1 MPNMSLDDAMFLLG
15 ESMGKPSHVIAL
27 QLFEPPAGAD
37 ELYVSEVH
45 RGLLEHQEASTV
57 FRRRPRRS
65 LRSPSTLAWVD
76 DGLDLDYHV
85 RHNAL
90 PRPGA
95 IKSLLEAVSYQHG
108 ALLDRHRPLWEYHL
122 FEGIADGRFAT
133 AFKTHHALA
142 DGMSL
147 ARYTLEGMSTDPDN
161 RSCTPPWAERP
172 AYRETAQRRPSA
184 PHAVRRSAR
193 SLKAGATAIRTLREM
208 ALDTGSSVPYEAP
221 RSIFNTRITGARRFA
236 GDKWPLA
243 RLKAIATA
251 GSCTVNDVVLAV
263 CGSALRDYL
272 LEIDA
277 LPDRSLI
284 AMVPISLRRPGSELE
299 GSVGGNSFGSILCDL
314 LTQEVDPG
322 VRLAGIRHT
331 TRVAKERMT
340 ALSPQQALAVS
351 RMIMGGAA
359 ISSLT
364 GVTATPRVP
373 FNLII
378 SNVPATPVPLY
389 YNGARM
395 TDIYPI
401 SMISEGLAINIT
413 VTSYADTITF
423 GIVGDRKAVPHLQR
437 LLVHVENAISGLE
450 KATEGIS

>member
-15 ESMGKPSHVIAL
+15 ESMGKPAHVIAL

-37 ELYVSEVH
+37 DLYPSEVY
-45 RGLLEHQEASTV
+45 RSLLGHDAASTV

-65 LRSPSTLAWVD
+65 LTSPSTLEWID

-95 IKSLLEAVSYQHG
+95 IKALLEAVSYQHG
-108 ALLDRHRPLWEYHL
+108 AVLDRHRPLWEYHL
-122 FEGIADGRFAT
+122 YEGIADGRFAT
-133 AFKTHHALA
+133 AFKTHHAMA
-142 DGMSL
+142 DGISL
-147 ARYTLEGMSTDPDN
+147 ARYTLEGMSPDPDN
-161 RSCTPPWAERP
+161 RSCTPPWADRP
-172 AYRETAQRRPSA
+172 AYSGTRASRP
-184 PHAVRRSAR
+184 RSNVVTRTAR
-193 SLKAGATAIRTLREM
+193 SLTVGAAAMRTLREM
-208 ALDTGSSVPYEAP
+208 ANDTAASVPYEAP
-221 RSIFNTRITGARRFA
+221 RSIFNGRITGARRFA

-243 RLKAIATA
+243 RLKAIATEA
-251 GSCTVNDVVLAV
+251 GTTVNDVVLAT
-263 CGSALRDYL
+263 CGGALRDYL
-272 LEIDA
+272 VEIDA

-284 AMVPISLRRPGSELE
+284 AMVPVSLRRPGSEMGE
-299 GSVGGNSFGSILCDL
+299 SVGGNAFGSILCDL
-314 LTQEVDPG
+314 MTDQDDAG
-322 VRLAGIRHT
+322 ARLAGISHT
-331 TRVAKERMT
+331 TRVAKDRMT

-351 RMIMGGAA
+351 RLIMGGAA
-359 ISSLT
+359 VTSLT
-364 GVTATPRVP
+364 GITATPRVP

-378 SNVPATPVPLY
+378 SNVPATPTPLY

-401 SMISEGLAINIT
+401 SMISEGLGINIT

-437 LLVHVENAISGLE
+437 LLVHLEEAVTRLE
-450 KATEGIS
+450 KAAL